1 MVPLFIFGY
10 RETHIHTHEMGPHFK
25 VEKYVNVNTEDVL
38 LKLSQRNV
46 ENHQHRPPP
55 PLAAVEAVNPVG
67 DPKTTLSTGPSASS
81 SSKSS
86 KEEPDET
93 QGDKEEGAAPAFLDV
108 LGDLVKK
115 AEEHVEAL
123 RGGGGEDSETDT
135 KETNKG
141 NSQAM
146 DNGDSLDIPQDEEE
160 HEKEE
165 EVESP
170 DIDRKD
176 TEDTEKKLRQGDT

>member
-93 QGDKEEGAAPAFLDV
+93 QGDKEAGAAPAFLDV

-123 RGGGGEDSETDT
+123 RGGGGEDSETGT
-135 KETNKG
+135 KE
-141 NSQAM
+141 AM
-146 DNGDSLDIPQDEEE
+146 DNGDSLDIPQDEED
-160 HEKEE
+160 HEKK
-165 EVESP
+165 EVESR
-170 DIDRKD
+170 DIDSKD
-176 TEDTEKKLRQGDT
+176 TDDTEKKLRQGDA